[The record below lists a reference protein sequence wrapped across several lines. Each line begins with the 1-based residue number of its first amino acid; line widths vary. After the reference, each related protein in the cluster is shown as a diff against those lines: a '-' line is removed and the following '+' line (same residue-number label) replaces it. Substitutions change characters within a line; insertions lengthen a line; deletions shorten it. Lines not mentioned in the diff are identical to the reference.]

1 MTRWK
6 TANSEGRGDAP
17 PEVTLR
23 YEMAF
28 TLADFQRLLPG
39 VAVVEYD
46 ASLNL
51 FRHVETG
58 RCWTLRLVDPRQR
71 AIGRIRLPVV
81 DVVLSFKGYTP
92 AEVDRVMARFF
103 AHFRR
108 GGG

>member
-1 MTRWK
+1 M
-6 TANSEGRGDAP
+6 ANSDGRCDAP

-39 VAVVEYD
+39 VAAVEYD
-46 ASLNL
+46 ASLNQ
-51 FRHVETG
+51 FTHVEND
-58 RCWTLRLVDPRQR
+58 RCWTVRLADPRQR